1 MESVAIPK
9 DAANHLW
16 EMLLSFN
23 RETSGRLLDKAEEL
37 VAQGQTAP
45 AVIIA
50 GTVLEYVLRSP
61 AVKLLAAS
69 RKSEFDACDDFG
81 MSQPTDQQ

>member
-1 MESVAIPK
+1 MESVAIPE

-23 RETSGRLLDKAEEL
+23 RKTSGRLLDEAEEL
-37 VAQGQTAP
+37 VAQGQMAP

-50 GTVLEYVLRSP
+50 GTVLE
-61 AVKLLAAS
+61 
-69 RKSEFDACDDFG
+69 
-81 MSQPTDQQ
+81 